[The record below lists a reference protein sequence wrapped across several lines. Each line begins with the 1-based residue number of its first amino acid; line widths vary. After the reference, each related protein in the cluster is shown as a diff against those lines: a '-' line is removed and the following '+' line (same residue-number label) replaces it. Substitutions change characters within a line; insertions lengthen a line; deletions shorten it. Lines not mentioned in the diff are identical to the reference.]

1 MSTMVLPSDG
11 NPSVGDE
18 KFAAAMR
25 AASEFSLKA
34 KSFLDQIRPYAEA
47 ADPFEAMIRAHI
59 RAQAFESDQESRI
72 FLGPLD
78 E

>member
-1 MSTMVLPSDG
+1 MSAMVLPGDG
-11 NPSVGDE
+11 KPSVGDE

-34 KSFLDQIRPYAEA
+34 KSLLDQIKPYTEA
-47 ADPFEAMIRAHI
+47 SDPFEAMIRAHE
-59 RAQAFESDQESRI
+59 RAQAFEDGQESRI
-72 FLGPLD
+72 FLGPLN